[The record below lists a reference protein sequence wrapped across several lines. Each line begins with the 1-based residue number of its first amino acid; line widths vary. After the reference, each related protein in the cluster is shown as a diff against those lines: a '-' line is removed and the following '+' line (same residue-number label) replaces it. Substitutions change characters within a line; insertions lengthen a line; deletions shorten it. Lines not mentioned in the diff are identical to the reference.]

1 MADHSLTKRILI
13 TGASGYLGGVL
24 RQALP
29 TPELVLRLSDKRPP
43 ETSRPGEDFV
53 TADLAAYDQVAP
65 LMDGIDAVVHLGGYS
80 VEGPWE
86 EILPA
91 NIIGTYN
98 VFEAARRAGVKRIVY
113 ASTHHVVGYHRR
125 DKVIGTDA
133 ELRPDSRYA
142 VSKVFGEALGRLH
155 ADKHGMSVI
164 CQRIGVARP
173 KPHHRRALRTWLS
186 EPDYIDLTRRCLATP
201 DIHFLVV
208 YGVSANDRVLWNNS
222 EASTLGFVPQ
232 SNGADFT
239 REIEAKPDDED
250 AISRLFQGGWFTG
263 MEFDGD
269 PEKIR

>member
-1 MADHSLTKRILI
+1 MADLSLYKRVLV

-24 RQALP
+24 REMLP
-29 TPELVLRLSDKRPP
+29 DGDLSLRLSDKRPP
-43 ETSRPGEDFV
+43 GSARPGEDFV
-53 TADLAAYDQVAP
+53 TADLAVYDQVAP
-65 LMDGIDAVVHLGGYS
+65 LMDGIEAVIHLGGYS

-125 DKVIGTDA
+125 DRVIGTDA

-142 VSKVFGEALGRLH
+142 VSKVFGEALGRLY

-173 KPHHRRALRTWLS
+173 KPPHRRGLRTWLS
-186 EPDYIDLTRRCLATP
+186 ESDYVALTRRCLTTP

-208 YGVSANDRVLWNNS
+208 YGVSANDGAFWENS
-222 EASTLGFVPQ
+222 AAAAIGFAPK
-232 SNGADFT
+232 SNGIDHTA
-239 REIEAKPDDED
+239 EIEAKPDDED
-250 AISRLFQGGWFTG
+250 PVSRLFQGGWFTG

-269 PEKIR
+269 PEKIL